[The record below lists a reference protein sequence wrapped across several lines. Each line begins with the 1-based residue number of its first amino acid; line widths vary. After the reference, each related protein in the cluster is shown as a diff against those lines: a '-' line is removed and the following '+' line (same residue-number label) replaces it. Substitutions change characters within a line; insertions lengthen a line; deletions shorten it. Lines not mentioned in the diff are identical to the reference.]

1 MISLQYTL
9 YIHFKSNG
17 LSPYDKPNISWILS
31 QSYWLI
37 LSNTFWPKS
46 LCQLYESRIA
56 QTLERLERIPLSAL
70 IIWITEDK
78 QTSRKTFWAEHIA
91 VDCIGMAEESR
102 SLRELL
108 FERVDKLAGF
118 MQIVIWLIGD
128 CLANPF
134 RSIEVLAKRIGR
146 GGCREI
152 GNNVASVRER
162 ESLWFCKWALDSVRT
177 LYGTSHCSNCRDYS
191 DHNGL
196 KIKPQ
201 LKRSIN

>member
-1 MISLQYTL
+1 
-9 YIHFKSNG
+9 
-17 LSPYDKPNISWILS
+17 
-31 QSYWLI
+31 
-37 LSNTFWPKS
+37 
-46 LCQLYESRIA
+46 
-56 QTLERLERIPLSAL
+56 
-70 IIWITEDK
+70 
-78 QTSRKTFWAEHIA
+78 
-91 VDCIGMAEESR
+91 MAEESR

-162 ESLWFCKWALDSVRT
+162 ACGSV
-177 LYGTSHCSNCRDYS
+177 SEH
-191 DHNGL
+191 
-196 KIKPQ
+196 
-201 LKRSIN
+201 SIQFVHFMAPHTVVTVETTAITMD